1 MQPKI
6 NVKLTASILCHDRLK
21 LCSFFS
27 SKSSFNYQRKD
38 RQIVS
43 NIIRSNH
50 SYGGT
55 NIMSDFDEIITSAVE
70 RVIPS
75 VVNISEVKLIQDAYL
90 RVHPVPGVGSGFVID
105 SDGGILTNAHV
116 IMGSRKITVTL
127 EDGRTFEGAV
137 RGLDTIMDLA
147 VVQINASDLPVPEMA
162 EGNNLKIGQMAI
174 AIGSP
179 LGLVGGPTVTAGV
192 ISALNRSIQ
201 TEVTFMEGL
210 IQTDA
215 AINPG
220 NSGGPL
226 INSKGVV
233 VGINSAIIPFAQGIG
248 FAIPIQP
255 AMWIAKQLIEHGE
268 VVRPWIAIN
277 AVDVNPKLVAYYNLP
292 VDKGVAITNV
302 VPGSEADKS
311 GIRPGD
317 ILVRIDDTDIN
328 NVRDLI
334 KVINKHKAG
343 DRVVMEVYKGRERVR
358 LKTVLEKAPSMRPQ
372 APV

>member
-1 MQPKI
+1 
-6 NVKLTASILCHDRLK
+6 
-21 LCSFFS
+21 
-27 SKSSFNYQRKD
+27 
-38 RQIVS
+38 
-43 NIIRSNH
+43 
-50 SYGGT
+50 
-55 NIMSDFDEIITSAVE
+55 MSDFDEIITSAVE

-90 RVHPVPGVGSGFVID
+90 RVHPVPGVGSGFVIN

-147 VVQINASDLPVPEMA
+147 VVQIDASDLPVPEMA
-162 EGNNLKIGQMAI
+162 EEGNNLKIGQMAI

-311 GIRPGD
+311 GIKAGD
-317 ILVRIDDTDIN
+317 ILVRMDNIDIN

-343 DRVVMEVYKGRERVR
+343 DSVVMELYRGRERVKLR
-358 LKTVLEKAPSMRPQ
+358 TVLEMAPSMRGQ
-372 APV
+372 SPV